1 MIFACGDQTFF
12 KIDESILT
20 GAMLPKINV
29 VANKSTICK
38 FTLYNFDN
46 FYCIERYNTLQKCL

>member
-20 GAMLPKINV
+20 GSMLPKINI
-29 VANKSTICK
+29 VADKTTIRK
-38 FTLYNFDN
+38 LNAAS
-46 FYCIERYNTLQKCL
+46 IELIESIKYFFSYF

>member
-20 GAMLPKINV
+20 GSMLPKINI
-29 VANKSTICK
+29 VADKTTIRK
-38 FTLYNFDN
+38 IKTTSIGL
-46 FYCIERYNTLQKCL
+46 IESIE